1 LRADIIG
8 RPDPEFHDNVTM
20 KYRTRE
26 DDDAVILTPVSAS
39 PTASVIWLH
48 GLGADGHDFVPLV
61 PELRLP
67 PALAVR
73 FVLPHAPV
81 RAVSLNYGLQM
92 RAWYDIKAISADAIE
107 DATGIADSAARLDEY
122 LQRERAQAIPANR
135 IVLAGF
141 SQGGAM
147 ALYSG
152 LRCAETLAGVLA
164 LSAYLPLRERLV
176 AQASAANRKTPI
188 LMCHGR
194 QDSVVTIQI
203 GRLSRD
209 ALLREGY
216 AVQWNEYAMQHEV
229 CATEID
235 DIAIWLTRLLG

>member
-1 LRADIIG
+1 MTY
-8 RPDPEFHDNVTM
+8 H
-20 KYRTRE
+20 TRE
-26 DDDAVILTPVSAS
+26 DQDAVFLTPTAAS

-61 PELRLP
+61 PQLGLP
-67 PALAVR
+67 AALSVR
-73 FVLPHAPV
+73 FVFPHAPV
-81 RAVSLNYGLQM
+81 RAVSLNQGLRM
-92 RAWYDIKAISADAIE
+92 RAWYDIKDLSIGAIE
-107 DATGIADSAARLDEY
+107 DAVGIADSAARLDGY
-122 LQRERAQAIPANR
+122 LRREREQGIPANR

-152 LRCAETLAGVLA
+152 LRRAESLAGVLA
-164 LSAYLPLRERLV
+164 LSTYLPLRDRL
-176 AQASAANRKTPI
+176 ATEASDANRKTPI

-194 QDSVVTIQI
+194 HDPLVAIQI

-209 ALLREGY
+209 TLLQQGY

-229 CATEID
+229 CTAEID
-235 DIAIWLTRLLG
+235 DIATWLQRLLG